1 MLLTTNPAN
10 TAPRNPIH
18 ALWEKAL
25 TTTPTNAEISIV
37 PSSAILLV
45 PDLDEI
51 IAELMSRRQ
60 QNIVK
65 KMHDD
70 LQDVIAQETAEKAAQ
85 VENEQE

>member
-51 IAELMSRRQ
+51 IAPSVVKSTGVALR
-60 QNIVK
+60 NIAK
-65 KMHDD
+65 
-70 LQDVIAQETAEKAAQ
+70 
-85 VENEQE
+85 

>member
-10 TAPRNPIH
+10 TAPGIRSMR
-18 ALWEKAL
+18 WEKAL

-51 IAELMSRRQ
+51 IAPSVVKSTGVALR
-60 QNIVK
+60 NIAK
-65 KMHDD
+65 
-70 LQDVIAQETAEKAAQ
+70 
-85 VENEQE
+85 

>member
-1 MLLTTNPAN
+1 MNIKDDVAD
-10 TAPRNPIH
+10 
-18 ALWEKAL
+18 
-25 TTTPTNAEISIV
+25 
-37 PSSAILLV
+37 
-45 PDLDEI
+45 DLDEI

>member
-1 MLLTTNPAN
+1 MILRALI
-10 TAPRNPIH
+10 APMNIKDDV
-18 ALWEKAL
+18 AD
-25 TTTPTNAEISIV
+25 
-37 PSSAILLV
+37 
-45 PDLDEI
+45 DLDEI